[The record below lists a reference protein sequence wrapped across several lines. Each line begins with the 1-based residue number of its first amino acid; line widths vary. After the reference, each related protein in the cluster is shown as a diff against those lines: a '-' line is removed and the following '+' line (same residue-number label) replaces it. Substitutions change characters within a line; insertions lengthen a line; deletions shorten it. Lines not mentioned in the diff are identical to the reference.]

1 MTGISD
7 PHVLMMENDRLK
19 GEIAYLRNF
28 VSHMKEWDEVRDSR
42 MNHIED
48 LARSMTWQCNL
59 TPLDVVKLGR
69 IAVEMATLIS
79 EYKGEPQIRL
89 PLSSGRPTKPPR
101 DQALPLSSAYAR
113 STI

>member
-1 MTGISD
+1 MTDIAD

-19 GEIAYLRNF
+19 AEIAYLRNF
-28 VSHMKEWDEVRDSR
+28 LGHMKEWDEVRDAR
-42 MNHIED
+42 MDHIED

-69 IAVEMATLIS
+69 IAVEMATRIS
-79 EYKGEPQIRL
+79 EYKGETQLRL
-89 PLSSGRPTKPPR
+89 PLSSGNPPKPPR
-101 DQALPLSSAYAR
+101 DQALPVSSAYAR